1 MRLDGFDELEQEMLR
16 QIQQMPDKRDRFV
29 AREAEV
35 LLAAVKEE
43 TPKDTGVL
51 RGGWH
56 RTQASQG
63 AVEVYNNTDY
73 AAHVEY
79 GHRTRGGKGFVM
91 GRKMLHRG
99 LLAYKKAFPR
109 RVGEALRKILEED

>member
-1 MRLDGFDELEQEMLR
+1 MRLEGFDELEQEMLR
-16 QIQQMPDKRDRFV
+16 QIQRMPVKRNRFV

-35 LLAAVKEE
+35 LLAVVREE

-56 RTQASQG
+56 RTRSAQG
-63 AVEVYNNTDY
+63 VVEVYNNTDY

-79 GHRTRGGKGFVM
+79 GHRTRDGKGFVK
-91 GRKMLHRG
+91 GQKMMHRA
-99 LLAYKKAFPR
+99 LLSYKKAFPGR
-109 RVGEALRKILEED
+109 AGKVLREIMEED